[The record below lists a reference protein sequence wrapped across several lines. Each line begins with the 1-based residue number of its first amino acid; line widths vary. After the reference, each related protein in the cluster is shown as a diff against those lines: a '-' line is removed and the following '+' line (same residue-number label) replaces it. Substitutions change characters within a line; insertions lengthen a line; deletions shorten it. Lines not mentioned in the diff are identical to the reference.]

1 MRQPPELWSTLS
13 FNLLILLVGG
23 VLATISSLAYR
34 REGDRSFLVAT
45 LGFVATTGGVLTIA
59 TYQTMVKR
67 SYVLGGVELLRLQTI
82 QGILIL
88 LGFSTLL
95 YSLYRY

>member
-1 MRQPPELWSTLS
+1 
-13 FNLLILLVGG
+13 V
-23 VLATISSLAYR
+23 
-34 REGDRSFLVAT
+34 
-45 LGFVATTGGVLTIA
+45 TTGGVLTIA